1 MKNRKFIVDT
11 LVVGFTLFATFFGA
25 GNLVFPPY
33 MGILVG
39 NQWIKA
45 ILGLALTGI
54 LVSVLSMVG
63 VVKGGG

>member
-1 MKNRKFIVDT
+1 
-11 LVVGFTLFATFFGA
+11 
-25 GNLVFPPY
+25 

-45 ILGLALTGI
+45 ILGLVLTGI

-63 VVKGGG
+63 VVKGEDRFKKSPNPLLHGFTLFLIF